1 VRGKELFFPPRRDSR
16 APSGHGALVS
26 IYLSENYGRKLSL
39 VSNMGQ
45 ILFSLTG
52 NFFQISGLKKT
63 SGRFKKTFS
72 ELSFESK
79 NEIDFIDDFDWKYC
93 IF

>member
-1 VRGKELFFPPRRDSR
+1 
-16 APSGHGALVS
+16 
-26 IYLSENYGRKLSL
+26 

-79 NEIDFIDDFDWKYC
+79 NEIDFIDEYYGSDLGNCLILQRKGPRRGGFLGLRRAFWGLKTPFLGDRDAKG
-93 IF
+93 